1 MPFIT
6 VYFESFAANLIM
18 VTSAPPLNISSNH
31 YNGDERDESSR
42 EIFEEEDPQNGKIT

>member
-18 VTSAPPLNISSNH
+18 VTCAPPLNISSNH
-31 YNGDERDESSR
+31 YNGDERDLGSR
-42 EIFEEEDPQNGKIT
+42 GISEHEDPQNGKTS